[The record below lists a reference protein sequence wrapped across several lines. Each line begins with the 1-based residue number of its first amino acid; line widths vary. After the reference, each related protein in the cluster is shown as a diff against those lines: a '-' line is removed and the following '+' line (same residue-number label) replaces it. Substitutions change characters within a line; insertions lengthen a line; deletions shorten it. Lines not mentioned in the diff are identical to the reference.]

1 MVHVDHSV
9 SRTTA
14 CFLSRPF
21 GAAGRL
27 RYHKETQ
34 TLNARTKLNEAY
46 FFGAVLMA
54 TAIGV
59 CCNSLTAF
67 YIVAGVLIL
76 LQTVTGGIR
85 PGA

>member
-1 MVHVDHSV
+1 MFSSPRSEQRASLDF
-9 SRTTA
+9 T
-14 CFLSRPF
+14 
-21 GAAGRL
+21 
-27 RYHKETQ
+27 KETQ
-34 TLNARTKLNEAY
+34 TLSARTKLNEAY
-46 FFGAVLMA
+46 FFGAFLTA

-76 LQTVTGGIR
+76 LQTIAGGIR